1 MPLSKQEFFEQKQNQ
16 QRSLDITAI
25 RQKFPV
31 LNQQI
36 NGKDLVYLDNAATTQ
51 KPQQVID
58 SLVRYYTTNN
68 ANIHRGIHTLAERAT
83 SEFEQ
88 TREIIRKFINA
99 SSTDEVIF
107 TKGTTESINLVASTF
122 GRTRI
127 GKGDEIIISG
137 LEHHSNI
144 VPWQMLVQEKGAV
157 IKIIPFNEKGEL
169 ELDAYKSLLSE
180 KTRLVA
186 VNHVSNTLGTI
197 NPVKEIIDL
206 AHQINVPVLVD
217 GAQAASH
224 IDLNMIE
231 MDADFY
237 AFSGH
242 KMYGPTGVGILYGK
256 RSILEAIP
264 PYQGGGEMISEVTY
278 EGCSYND
285 LPYKFEAGTPNIA
298 DVIAL
303 KEAVSFIEKLGKQAI
318 RNHENELGIY
328 ASELLSEI
336 PGLKLL
342 GAAREK
348 VAVVSFI
355 IEGIHHQDL
364 GILLDQNAIAIRTG
378 HHCTQ
383 PLMKRFGIPGTSRAS
398 FAVYNTREEVEK
410 LAEGINKAVKML
422 I

>member
-342 GAAREK
+342 GTAREK